1 MIKGTKMPPVLKK
14 KMIEKQIKVFSYRRK
29 PFLQLDKKTGEIL
42 GYWNSLGEIKR
53 LLGYR
58 PYHIQR
64 VLHGQF
70 KSFKGYNWKYA
81 NN

>member
-1 MIKGTKMPPVLKK
+1 MIKGEKMPFALKER
-14 KMIEKQIKVFSYRRK
+14 MIKKQIKIFKYRRK
-29 PFLQLDKKTGEIL
+29 PFFQLDKKTGEIVA
-42 GYWNSLGEIKR
+42 YWNSLGEINR

-70 KSFKGYNWKYA
+70 KSFKGYKWKYV
-81 NN
+81 